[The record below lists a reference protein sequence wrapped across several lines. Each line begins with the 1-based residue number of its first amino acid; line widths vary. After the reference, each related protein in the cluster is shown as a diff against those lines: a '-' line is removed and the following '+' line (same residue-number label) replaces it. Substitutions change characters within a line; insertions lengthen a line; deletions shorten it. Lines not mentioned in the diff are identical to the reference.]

1 MKQTHADLLKLL
13 LPPVAYDVTGEALSA
28 EIEAVGVQLDVA
40 QAITEALLIEI
51 DPRTTDLLLDDW
63 ERVYGLPDGCSDIGQ
78 SIEQRRAALLA
89 KVSDSGGLSK
99 RYFLQVAEE
108 LGYRD
113 TSITTFVPSNCEM
126 TCEMP
131 LRGER
136 FRFLWTVNLPH
147 QNDNHIVFRADTR
160 CDSRLDSYAFGA
172 LECQFMRLKPAH
184 TQVIFTYKEIADE
197 AN

>member
-28 EIEAVGVQLDVA
+28 EIEAVGAQLDVA

-51 DPRTTDLLLDDW
+51 DPRTTDLLLEDW

-78 SIEQRRAALLA
+78 SVEQRRAALLA

-99 RYFLQVAEE
+99 RYFLQIAEQM
-108 LGYRD
+108 GYRD
-113 TSITTFVPSNCEM
+113 TSIITFVPSHCEM
-126 TCEMP
+126 TCEMA
-131 LRGER
+131 LRDER
-136 FRFLWTVNLPH
+136 FRFIWTVNLPH
-147 QNDNHIVFRADTR
+147 QGENYTVFRVGAR
-160 CDSRLDSYAFGA
+160 CDKRIDSYTFGA
-172 LECQFMRLKPAH
+172 LECQLMRLKPAH
-184 TQVIFTYKEIADE
+184 THVTFTYMEVADE

>member
-28 EIEAVGVQLDVA
+28 EIEAVGTQLDVA

-78 SIEQRRAALLA
+78 SIEQRRSALLA

-99 RYFLQVAEE
+99 RYFLQVAEG

-147 QNDNHIVFRADTR
+147 QNDNHTVFRADTR

-184 TQVIFTYKEIADE
+184 TQVILTYKEIADE